1 MMSNKLPDDEI
12 LWSIPTSYERTLEF
26 IKSNQLDGY
35 YLAGGEYSTKLLS
48 YNELDNLR
56 NKIVEA
62 MNDMIYKEKDEW
74 QWDSM

>member
-1 MMSNKLPDDEI
+1 MSNKLPDDEI

>member
-1 MMSNKLPDDEI
+1 M
-12 LWSIPTSYERTLEF
+12 EF